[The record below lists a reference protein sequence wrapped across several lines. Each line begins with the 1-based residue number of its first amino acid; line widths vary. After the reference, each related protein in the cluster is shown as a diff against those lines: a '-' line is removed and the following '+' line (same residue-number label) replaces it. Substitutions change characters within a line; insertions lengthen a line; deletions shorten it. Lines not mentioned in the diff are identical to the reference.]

1 MLNKNKLVTIT
12 VILTLTLFS
21 HFNVEVAIMYYMCT
35 ILCFKKKKK
44 NRLLENINVKKKQ
57 TDGKIY
63 FSFNNAV
70 LVSDVSQSDSVI
82 YVLIVFQFFS
92 HLGHY
97 RILSR
102 VPEF

>member
-1 MLNKNKLVTIT
+1 MW
-12 VILTLTLFS
+12 
-21 HFNVEVAIMYYMCT
+21 
-35 ILCFKKKKK
+35 
-44 NRLLENINVKKKQ
+44 KKKQ

-102 VPEF
+102 VPEFWVGSCWLSVLFFFLIYFIFKLYIIDYLF